1 MGILSSSSTP
11 KTSGAETPSRRGEAP
26 QLTIIAP
33 GTEITG
39 DITASGVVKVE
50 GKIEGS
56 IKSAAQVLVAK
67 GGLVLGDIN
76 TREAVLGGQVRGTVH
91 AEERVEVQATALIE
105 GDIVTRRIQ
114 IAEGGQVNG
123 SISMGSGSP
132 EVVNATTS
140 KPDKMANFSA

>member
-1 MGILSSSSTP
+1 MGILSANNAP
-11 KTSGAETPSRRGEAP
+11 KNGPAEQTSRRGEAP
-26 QLTIIAP
+26 QLTIIAQ
-33 GTEITG
+33 GTEISG
-39 DITASGVVKVE
+39 DISAVGVVKVE

-67 GGLVLGDIN
+67 GGLVQGDIH

-123 SISMGSGSP
+123 SISMGSGSG
-132 EVVNATTS
+132 EVMNATTI
-140 KPDKMANFSA
+140 KPDRMANLPA